1 VTGLLRF
8 VIVGLGNIGSYA
20 ADLICR
26 LSFAM
31 ELVLIDPDVYDSGNV
46 HAQLI
51 EKRSVGLPKAAAAAR
66 RIRGIRPDITVKA
79 IRARVQRVPAG
90 LFLCTAVLG
99 CLDNNRSRMHVA
111 SLCWALGTPY
121 IDAGVNPDF
130 LAARVSVFPGT
141 EDGACL
147 ECSWSDQDYDAL
159 DQTFPCARHH
169 EGSAPPTHS
178 PAALGA
184 LAASLQTLRLREMIS
199 GAPTERASETVMEAQ
214 SGNMFVS
221 TLQRSESCR
230 FSHNRWHPRPIRAG
244 NLQDILDAAGRD
256 GVAGDVTL
264 QVLPQRFD
272 TVMVCPNCRDYR
284 RVLYVSGRQARPRTC
299 RWCGAVMDS
308 SGFHQL
314 EKVRPGD
321 LRPGLLTR
329 PLARA
334 GIRAGDIVRISGDDQ
349 LDYVLEDGYER

>member
-1 VTGLLRF
+1 
-8 VIVGLGNIGSYA
+8 
-20 ADLICR
+20 
-26 LSFAM
+26 
-31 ELVLIDPDVYDSGNV
+31 
-46 HAQLI
+46 
-51 EKRSVGLPKAAAAAR
+51 
-66 RIRGIRPDITVKA
+66 
-79 IRARVQRVPAG
+79 
-90 LFLCTAVLG
+90 
-99 CLDNNRSRMHVA
+99 
-111 SLCWALGTPY
+111 
-121 IDAGVNPDF
+121 
-130 LAARVSVFPGT
+130 
-141 EDGACL
+141 
-147 ECSWSDQDYDAL
+147 
-159 DQTFPCARHH
+159 
-169 EGSAPPTHS
+169 
-178 PAALGA
+178 
-184 LAASLQTLRLREMIS
+184 MIS

-299 RWCGAVMDS
+299 RWCGAAMDS